1 VVVEFPTLSLDDVM
15 KAAVS
20 EDLLPA
26 GVTRF
31 LVSERALRLNMP
43 IDLLAVDNGI
53 EAKQVAL
60 DELIEER
67 AREGRV
73 RRYEETVFILDE

>member
-1 VVVEFPTLSLDDVM
+1 M